1 MRCVIVDY
9 GSGNVRS
16 VLRGLEH
23 VATNHTVC
31 LSDDPKTI
39 AEADHLV
46 LPGVGAF
53 SHCAHSLKSR
63 LGVSEALY
71 QQVIERKK
79 PFLGI
84 CVGMQLLASYGEEY
98 DGCAG
103 LDWIA
108 GRVQPFDPK
117 ATQGLAIPRMGW
129 GGLIPNQKHPLLA
142 DLSPSGMM
150 YFVHSY
156 VFRPENPDHIL
167 AHTEYG
173 ENYCALVGYE
183 NIVGTQFHPEK
194 SQQMGLGLL
203 NNFLHWMP

>member
-1 MRCVIVDY
+1 MKCVVVDY

-16 VLRGLEH
+16 VLRGLERVSVRH
-23 VATNHTVC
+23 EIT

-53 SHCAHSLKSR
+53 AHCAESLKAR
-63 LGVSEALY
+63 AGVPEALH
-71 QQVIERKK
+71 QQAIVRQK

-84 CVGMQLLASYGEEY
+84 CVGMQLLASYGEEH

-108 GRVQPFDPK
+108 GRVQPFDSQ
-117 ATQGLAIPRMGW
+117 ATQGLPIPRMGW
-129 GGLIPNQKHPLLA
+129 GALIPTRAHPLLA
-142 DLSPSGMM
+142 NLSPSGMM

-156 VFRPENPDHIL
+156 VFRPDNPEHIL
-167 AHTEYG
+167 AHTQYG
-173 ENYCALVGYE
+173 ENYCALVGQE
-183 NIVGTQFHPEK
+183 NIIGTQFHPEK

-203 NNFLHWMP
+203 RNFLHWMP